1 MGIRWNVLS
10 SLSSPHKWQTS
21 SARGKIY
28 ALYYKEVGILG
39 QVVLGGGRIFRAHL
53 HVGVACF
60 RPLVFT
66 LGKLNCDCDPFR
78 SLLQYLSINTE
89 G

>member
-1 MGIRWNVLS
+1 MFGWGFVGMYFPS
-10 SLSSPHKWQTS
+10 PSPHKWQTS
-21 SARGKIY
+21 SAREEIY

-39 QVVLGGGRIFRAHL
+39 QVVLRFFRAHL
-53 HVGVACF
+53 HVGAACF
-60 RPLVFT
+60 RPLVLT
-66 LGKLNCDCDPFR
+66 LGKLNCECDPFR